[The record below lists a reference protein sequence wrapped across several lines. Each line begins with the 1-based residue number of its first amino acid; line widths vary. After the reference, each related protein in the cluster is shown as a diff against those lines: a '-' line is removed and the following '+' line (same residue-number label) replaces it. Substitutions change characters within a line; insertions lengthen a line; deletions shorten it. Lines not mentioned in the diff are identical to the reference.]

1 MKNFRLYPCFIVA
14 LVTLWLVAPNA
25 AFSRDDER
33 YTLDQ
38 AVALVKK
45 TFGGQVLKATS
56 TERDGRLR
64 HQIRIL
70 TDDGRV
76 RTFTV
81 DARDGLV
88 G

>member
-1 MKNFRLYPCFIVA
+1 M
-14 LVTLWLVAPNA
+14 NA
-25 AFSRDDER
+25 AFSQGSER

-56 TERDGRLR
+56 TEQEGR
-64 HQIRIL
+64 HVYQIRVL
-70 TDDGRV
+70 TEDGRV

-81 DARDGLV
+81 DALDGQV
-88 G
+88 E